1 MTTETRKPLPGVD
14 VVGRGIYLRP
24 RQTYDLKNFL
34 LEHENHWTYNSKET
48 GESYS
53 VPEGYAVN
61 DSPPMPAGKA
71 LNQTLIEESWDRFDK
86 QVGLDASA
94 AAGNGLFSVDVNASQ
109 ASSLRSEEES
119 FYALR
124 TSFIPLWSVY
134 LPGAPKF
141 SEESLSKL
149 EVPVPFK
156 HAKRSDYEA
165 FFERYG
171 THYVKRIW
179 VGGKASL
186 AFTIAKSSQMSKQDI
201 QAGIKASYGLAS
213 GSTSASLQQSKE
225 KLQNNSECTVFGKG
239 GNELLLASLSSLD
252 ELRYNEW
259 LATISDNPQ
268 VIELEVAGIWTLVN
282 DTEKAKALRDAYIAE
297 NSFNAIMSM
306 FSMDR
311 KIFFLRGE
319 YYFCYD
325 LDEHEST
332 IPRPM
337 SEKWPALSQHG
348 FGSPD
353 AAFVGYDSFSFSEK
367 TPSRKLFFFKLG
379 HYVRVDV
386 DSGDIDEGYP
396 KAIKEGWPGVTFEQV
411 DAVSD
416 VPPDSIYFFKGN
428 QYIRFNTEQNCVDDG
443 YPQLLNKRWVGVT
456 FDRID
461 AAFYGGNRKLYL
473 FRDDQHVCYDM
484 VTYRAD
490 IGYPKF
496 ITGSYVEDWRFF

>member
-1 MTTETRKPLPGVD
+1 MITDTRKPLPGVD

-24 RQTYDLKNFL
+24 RQTYELKNFL
-34 LEHENHWTYNSKET
+34 LEQKNHRTYSSKET

-86 QVGLDASA
+86 QMGIDANA
-94 AAGNGLFSVDVNASQ
+94 AAGNGLFSVDVNASM
-109 ASSLRSEEES
+109 ASKLRSEEEAY
-119 FYALR
+119 YALR

-134 LPGAPKF
+134 LPGIPKF
-141 SEESLSKL
+141 SDETLSEMHIPL
-149 EVPVPFK
+149 PFK
-156 HAKRSDYEA
+156 HANRSDYEA

-186 AFTIAKSSQMSKQDI
+186 AFTIAKSSQMSKLEI

-213 GSTSASLQQSKE
+213 GSTNANMQQSKE

-252 ELRYNEW
+252 ETRYNEW
-259 LATISDNPQ
+259 LATIRDNPQ

-282 DTEKAKALRDAYIAE
+282 DSEKAKALREAYIAA
-297 NSFNAIMSM
+297 NSFMAIMSM
-306 FSMDR
+306 FSLDR
-311 KIFFLRGE
+311 EIFFLRGE
-319 YYFCYD
+319 DYFCYD
-325 LDEHEST
+325 IDKGEST
-332 IPRPM
+332 IPRPN
-337 SEKWPALSQHG
+337 SEKWPAPSRLG

-353 AAFVGYDSFSFSEK
+353 AAFVGYDSFALKEK
-367 TPSRKLFFFKLG
+367 TPSRKLFFFDLDR
-379 HYVRVDV
+379 YVRLDI
-386 DSGDIDEGYP
+386 DSGEVDEGYP
-396 KAIKEGWPGVTFEQV
+396 KRIEEGWPGVTFEQI

-428 QYIRFNTEQNCVDDG
+428 QYMRFNTNKNCVDEG
-443 YPQLLNKRWVGVT
+443 YPQLVSKRWVGVT
-456 FDRID
+456 FDRVD
-461 AAFYGGNRKLYL
+461 AAFYWGNRKVYL

-490 IGYPKF
+490 VGYPKF